1 MHSIFLQSQTMK
13 TSFILVFSFSFLV
26 LQNAHGLLLFD
37 EDNNATTTPPEGIDI
52 PWDAVARIANFDGT
66 SASSTAGTAVHLG
79 HGYMLTANHVSNR
92 SHVSFDGTTWYE
104 RDTSYTPQQVAAG
117 VDLKIFRLLQTP
129 LTAAVNLHSGGG
141 ELDTEGYYV
150 GWGRGRASNDDLNQS
165 VQDFGDDATI
175 DKRWGT
181 NVVQS
186 VQTFSWST
194 YTQEALITV
203 LGNNEGSYEA
213 ALNIYDSGSPYFQL
227 FNGEYVLTGIGAAI
241 EQQTPGSATF
251 GLETLNLNNSN
262 RGDRNFLV
270 QIGPYEELILEVIPE
285 PETYA
290 LILGLLS
297 VLLILRRRNRI
308 R

>member
-1 MHSIFLQSQTMK
+1 MK

-37 EDNNATTTPPEGIDI
+37 EDNDATTTPPVGVDI
-52 PWDAVARIANFDGT
+52 PWDAVARVANFDGT
-66 SASSTAGTAVHLG
+66 SPSSPAGTAVHLG

-92 SHVSFDGTTWYE
+92 SHVSFDGTTWYQ
-104 RDTSYTPQQVAAG
+104 RDTSYTPQQIAAG

-129 LTAAVNLHSGGG
+129 LTAAVNLHTGGG
-141 ELDTEGYYV
+141 ELDAEGYHV
-150 GWGRGRASNDDLNQS
+150 GWGRGRASDDDLGED
-165 VQDFGDDATI
+165 VQAFGDNATI

-181 NVVQS
+181 NVVRAVGEEDWTIGS
-186 VQTFSWST
+186 TT
-194 YTQEALITV
+194 YTQEALTTV
-203 LGNNEGSYEA
+203 LGKDEGSHEA
-213 ALNIYDSGSPYFQL
+213 ALAIYDSGSPYFQL

-241 EQQTPGSATF
+241 AQQNASSATF
-251 GLETLNLNNSN
+251 GRDSLVGGNL
-262 RGDRNFLV
+262 GDRNFLV
-270 QIGPYEELILEVIPE
+270 QIGPYEEVILEVIPE